1 MNYYKK
7 IFKINV
13 LICLIYTLVFSSII
27 AFSYYTFSKNIYE
40 RNVATTISRT
50 SQNIDDAIVASKDV
64 PIILASNINVEGY
77 VNETVPDYNNRT
89 QTSAFLSRTVGSLS
103 SYSCNIA
110 ITKYSDD
117 HAVTNRSTTQF
128 SYYYKTLGITNSQI
142 EEAMNEFDRTP
153 TYNTEY
159 IFSSTG
165 ANQYLTLMV
174 KDNKQYA
181 ETGATL
187 YILLTY
193 DIKTLLDIDNSTNM
207 DVAIAI
213 GNKCVYATTPEAK
226 KMTADYIDNIIPS
239 GSKILTFTP
248 NNTQAQESISYYY
261 IVSKSSYYSDV
272 LLKTIITLFV
282 SVFILITGIFFMYK
296 ITKRIYQPVD
306 KLISAI
312 NNSDKE
318 ITNEFDYLS
327 DTIFSLMEENQR
339 SSYTIEKFKIPV
351 KDKFIIDLTLGVLS
365 DDDIKL
371 GTVTYGFNKLSC
383 DFSVTVFDYLNY
395 NALSQSMTRRGML
408 TIKSSISHIIDNEF
422 KNDDFYKCFEL
433 SADNHIVI
441 ASVKDIDDFKLRIKR
456 LILSIDASLGI
467 ELYASIGKVVS
478 DFNEIS
484 ESYYDAYALSKKR
497 ELSQAN
503 ILVETTDDFNEHE
516 KEFFSYSFD
525 DEQHLVQSVNSG
537 DYKKIQYALNALI
550 PSDCY
555 ISPTQYSHLITL
567 LSTTISRIMYNA
579 NLSSDIFGEG
589 VSVYL
594 ELKCCDN
601 INSLK
606 TKCLEFLMIIANEF
620 QTQLCGTDFKR
631 SKLLIDFIND
641 NYQSNISLMDLAEF
655 MNMSSS
661 HVSRIFKQQIGS
673 NFKEYL
679 MLFRYLKAKELLQS
693 NPMMKIKDVSAA
705 VGCTNPKM
713 LTRLFKKY
721 SEYSGYDGREIPL

>member
-27 AFSYYTFSKNIYE
+27 AFSYYTFSKSIYE
-40 RNVATTISRT
+40 RNIAAAISRA
-50 SQNIDDAIVASKDV
+50 SQNIDNAIVSSKDI
-64 PIILASNINVEGY
+64 PIILASNSNVEEY
-77 VNETVPDYNNRT
+77 ANETVPDYNNRT
-89 QTSAFLSRTVGSLS
+89 KTSSFLSKTVGSLS

-142 EEAMNEFDRTP
+142 EEAMHEFDRTP
-153 TYNTEY
+153 TYNTAY

-165 ANQYLTLMV
+165 VNQYLTLMV

-181 ETGATL
+181 ATGCTL

-207 DVAIAI
+207 DVGIAI
-213 GNKCVYATTPEAK
+213 GDNCVYATTPEAK
-226 KMTADYIDNIIPS
+226 NLTADYIKNIIPNS
-239 GSKILTFTP
+239 SKILTFTP
-248 NNTQAQESISYYY
+248 KNTQAQESISYYY
-261 IVSKSSYYSDV
+261 IVSKSNYYSNV
-272 LLKTIITLFV
+272 LLNTIITLLA
-282 SVFILITGIFFMYK
+282 SVFVLIAGIIVMYK
-296 ITKRIYQPVD
+296 ITKKIYQPVD

-327 DTIFSLMEENQR
+327 DTIFSLMEENQQ
-339 SSYTIEKFKIPV
+339 SSDTIEKFKIPV

-371 GTVTYGFNKLSC
+371 GLTTYGFNKLSC
-383 DFSVTVFDYLNY
+383 DFSVTIFKYLNY
-395 NALSQSMTRRGML
+395 NSLSQSMTRRGML
-408 TIKSSISHIIDNEF
+408 TIKSSISRIIDNEF
-422 KNDDFYKCFEL
+422 KNDDFYRCFEL
-433 SADNHIVI
+433 SANNHIVI
-441 ASVKDIDDFKLRIKR
+441 ASIKDIDDFKLRIKR

-467 ELYASIGKVVS
+467 ELYASIGKIVC
-478 DFNEIS
+478 DFTEIC
-484 ESYYDAYALSKKR
+484 ESYYDAYDLSRKR

-503 ILVETTDDFNEHE
+503 ILVETSDDFNERE
-516 KEFFSYSFD
+516 TEFFKYSFD
-525 DEQHLVQSVNSG
+525 NEQSLVQSVNSG
-537 DYKKIQYALNALI
+537 DFKKIQNALNALI

-606 TKCLEFLMIIANEF
+606 TKYLEFLMIIAKEF
-620 QTQLCGTDFKR
+620 QAQICRTDFKR
-631 SKLLIDFIND
+631 SKLLIDFISE
-641 NYQSNISLMDLAEF
+641 NYQHDISLMDLAEF
-655 MNMSSS
+655 LNMSSS
-661 HVSRIFKQQIGS
+661 HVSRIFKQQIGI

-679 MLFRYLKAKELLQS
+679 MQFRYLKAKELLQS
-693 NPMMKIKDVSAA
+693 NPTMKIKDVSVA

-721 SEYSGYDGREIPL
+721 SEYDGVDYKGKI